1 VKRPAQVTRP
11 REKFDPLVGQTRFE
25 HRVEALSLLQR
36 GMSAANVAR
45 DFGVSPASIRRWF
58 RKFKNGGTDAL
69 GRTSRGGRPRKLSPD
84 MVQRLAGDL
93 KRNPA
98 SLGYTQIAWSGTLVC
113 RHLWKS
119 YSIRMS
125 PRHALR
131 IIREFGVSTPANR
144 GHRNCLVG
152 NSSSSPPDL
161 TSERRSRPTWD
172 GLNKEIALRRIKR
185 LASSGLALE
194 PFVLTLFDLIETA
207 VPGGTRKALIA
218 DPGDRPDAFIVNY
231 DPQFLAE
238 IVPAFQRFMVDASPE
253 ESGMRVK
260 FDTYS
265 LKHAF
270 LAKTVWPLE
279 ELMLPHYYR
288 SAGYNEVIRRLNQRH
303 GAWIVYK
310 EHGQTTGFYPFW
322 RDPDQRLLSRDD
334 LAFLGISAPHIAHGL
349 RTAQLLSRR
358 PAEVSSTSF
367 VPIGSWGSGIILMD
381 SEGRVIAADER
392 ARALFGHL
400 ERFDAELS
408 AGLGTIRQC
417 DALQYIAHVLNRVF
431 SKDGETEAASA
442 VPVVRLFS
450 HWSGVVLRLRG
461 VLTPGA
467 EGKNYF
473 TVIVE
478 QGELEDHR
486 RSRLRYRWGLS
497 AREFEILALLGNGRM
512 FTEMAQLM
520 NLQRDTLKSYMRR
533 LVDKFDLPDFAALRA
548 FARQEPPDSHS

>member
-1 VKRPAQVTRP
+1 
-11 REKFDPLVGQTRFE
+11 
-25 HRVEALSLLQR
+25 
-36 GMSAANVAR
+36 
-45 DFGVSPASIRRWF
+45 
-58 RKFKNGGTDAL
+58 
-69 GRTSRGGRPRKLSPD
+69 
-84 MVQRLAGDL
+84 
-93 KRNPA
+93 
-98 SLGYTQIAWSGTLVC
+98 
-113 RHLWKS
+113 
-119 YSIRMS
+119 MS

-358 PAEVSSTSF
+358 PAEASSTSF